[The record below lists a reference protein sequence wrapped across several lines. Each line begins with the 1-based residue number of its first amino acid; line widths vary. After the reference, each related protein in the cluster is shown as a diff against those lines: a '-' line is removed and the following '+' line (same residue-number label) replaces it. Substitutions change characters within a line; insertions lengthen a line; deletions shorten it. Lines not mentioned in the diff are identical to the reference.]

1 MVSIV
6 SDPEKENANMT
17 RNESGHYNLLHV
29 MKYQIVTIIINAST
43 FAWFP
48 FELISSQQY

>member
-29 MKYQIVTIIINAST
+29 MKYQIVTIVINAST